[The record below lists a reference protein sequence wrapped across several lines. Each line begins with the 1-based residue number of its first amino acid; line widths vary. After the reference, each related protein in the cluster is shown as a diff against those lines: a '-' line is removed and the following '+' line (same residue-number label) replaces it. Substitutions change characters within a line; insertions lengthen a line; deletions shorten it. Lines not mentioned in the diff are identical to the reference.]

1 MYMCMYMLR
10 VCMHTY
16 LLLLYVVH
24 HREAWFLMMTSS
36 LDSVHSMCAKCR
48 NLGLMYVPADVA
60 EMV

>member
-1 MYMCMYMLR
+1 
-10 VCMHTY
+10 MHTY